1 MISLKKLERHEGLV
15 QAMAQAR
22 GVDIGGALATGD
34 LSATELRSAVFRCT
48 ACSDPD
54 ACEEWLARH
63 PDGADRTPPYCRNT
77 ETLARLAED

>member
-1 MISLKKLERHEGLV
+1 MVSLKKLERHEGLV
-15 QAMAQAR
+15 QAMAKTR
-22 GVDIGGALATGD
+22 GVDLAEALTTGD

-54 ACEEWLARH
+54 ACEEWLAQH
-63 PDGADRTPPYCRNT
+63 SDGADHTPPYCHNA